1 MSVSII
7 GVVTPG
13 ASFLRASHSR
23 LICAATPAQSP
34 RVEGIAHAAGGLD
47 DAIEALEDVAVAVDV
62 ALHDFPVVR
71 AREMRGAGVRQH
83 DAALQIVRVDADAR
97 RA

>member
-1 MSVSII
+1 M

-23 LICAATPAQSP
+23 LICAATPRPIAAGQ
-34 RVEGIAHAAGGLD
+34 GIAHTAGGLD
-47 DAIEALEDVAVAVDV
+47 DAIEALEDVAVAVNM

-71 AREMRGAGVRQH
+71 AGEVRSAGIGQH
-83 DAALQIVRVDADAR
+83 DAALQLFGIDVE
-97 RA
+97 RACA